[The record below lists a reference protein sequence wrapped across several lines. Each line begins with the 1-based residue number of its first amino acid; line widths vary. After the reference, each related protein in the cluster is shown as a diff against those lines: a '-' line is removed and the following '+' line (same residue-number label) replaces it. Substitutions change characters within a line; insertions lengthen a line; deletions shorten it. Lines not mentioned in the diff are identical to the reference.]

1 MSDAEFRKTVL
12 TLRDDAVKVIA
23 LRIQDLSNWNAAAQ
37 ARVKQWFGKSDEDAR
52 TKLISGL
59 KALVPVMNG
68 LTARNFVRVDSEQ
81 DRATGCVP
89 GTKNL
94 DGEVAHVCAPDTAT
108 HTIAINRNFCQLP
121 QKSVS
126 RLSSM
131 QLTIVHE
138 CTHFVDTFGSLDYPG
153 GYGYTACTWFA
164 SDHPDRAITN
174 ADSIAWY
181 VLARY

>member
-1 MSDAEFRKTVL
+1 M
-12 TLRDDAVKVIA
+12 
-23 LRIQDLSNWNAAAQ
+23 
-37 ARVKQWFGKSDEDAR
+37 G
-52 TKLISGL
+52 GL

-68 LTARNFVRVDSEQ
+68 LTARNFVRVGSEP

-89 GTKNL
+89 GMKNL

-108 HTIAINRNFCQLP
+108 HTIAINGNFCYLP
-121 QKSVS
+121 KRSAS

-138 CTHFVDTFGSLDYPG
+138 CTHFADTFGSLDYPN
-153 GYGYTACTWFA
+153 GYGYSACAWLA
-164 SDHPDRAITN
+164 NDHPDRALTN